1 MANPRVPLTEPYE
14 PLIQSIIPCNLLPA
28 TLKIRGAWHRIHEF
42 TVPETDADTEVHVL
56 MDDWCDGRW
65 VSTPRMY
72 DFRDDLVKEL
82 MVILIE
88 MSLRKPDRLRLCLSF
103 VKYFTQPI
111 IPASDDN
118 VDSAS
123 NMLHFS
129 LVSSVGNV
137 IRLENDAYDQAQTE
151 WAQGIVRDATEPPP
165 AYEADVE
172 RVNHHE
178 QVE

>member
-1 MANPRVPLTEPYE
+1 M
-14 PLIQSIIPCNLLPA
+14 
-28 TLKIRGAWHRIHEF
+28 
-42 TVPETDADTEVHVL
+42 
-56 MDDWCDGRW
+56 
-65 VSTPRMY
+65 
-72 DFRDDLVKEL
+72 
-82 MVILIE
+82 ILIE

-123 NMLHFS
+123 NMPHFL

-151 WAQGIVRDATEPPP
+151 WAQGIVRDATDPPP

-172 RVNHHE
+172 WANHHE